1 MTWFLLATGCLVFL
15 YLGYCLMYPEK
26 F

>member
-1 MTWFLLATGCLVFL
+1 MTWFLLAVGCLVFL
-15 YLGYCLMYPEK
+15 YLSYCLIYPEK

>member
-1 MTWFLLATGCLVFL
+1 MTWFLLAVGCLVFF
-15 YLGYCLMYPEK
+15 YLSYCLIYPEK

>member
-15 YLGYCLMYPEK
+15 YLGYCLMNPEK

>member
-1 MTWFLLATGCLVFL
+1 MTWFLLVTGCLVFL
-15 YLGYCLMYPEK
+15 YLGYCLLYPEK

>member
-15 YLGYCLMYPEK
+15 YLGYCLIYPEK

>member
-1 MTWFLLATGCLVFL
+1 MTWFLLAVGCLVFL
-15 YLGYCLMYPEK
+15 YLSYCLMYPEK

>member
-1 MTWFLLATGCLVFL
+1 MTWFLLATGCVVFL
-15 YLGYCLMYPEK
+15 YLSYCLIYPEK

>member
-1 MTWFLLATGCLVFL
+1 MTWFLLAMGCLVFL
-15 YLGYCLMYPEK
+15 YLGYCLIYPEK

>member
-1 MTWFLLATGCLVFL
+1 MTWFLLATGCLVFW